1 MFDLNIDEEITI
13 LEKYNITPTELFV
26 VKAINAYIEDYSE
39 DYLRRYLA
47 IDNKYVGCFID
58 VLKSLQDKGLILKS
72 YKIIPGM
79 KLIP

>member
-47 IDNKYVGCFID
+47 IDKN
-58 VLKSLQDKGLILKS
+58 
-72 YKIIPGM
+72 M
-79 KLIP
+79 